1 MRRICIF
8 CGSNPGNDPMYTTM
22 AQAMGKALADRG
34 LGMVYGGA
42 AVGLMGR
49 TADAAL
55 AGGAE
60 VIGVLPRAL
69 SEKELAH
76 PGLSELHIVE
86 SMHERKALMAEL
98 SDGFIALPG
107 GIGTFEEICEVFTW
121 SQLGFHEKP
130 CGLLNVGGYYD
141 CFLDMLDNAVAQG
154 FLKQSHR
161 SILYASQKPET
172 LLEGFEGYVPPRTN
186 KWIEREQQL

>member
-1 MRRICIF
+1 MQRICIF
-8 CGSNPGNDPMYTTM
+8 CGSNPGNDPIFAAR
-22 AQAMGKALADRG
+22 AQAMGEALAKRG
-34 LGMVYGGA
+34 LGVVYGGA

-49 TADAAL
+49 IADVAL
-55 AGGAE
+55 ANGAE

-76 PGLSELHIVE
+76 PGLTELHIVE
-86 SMHERKALMAEL
+86 SMHERKAMMAQL
-98 SDGFIALPG
+98 SDGFIAMPG

-141 CFLDMLDNAVAQG
+141 CFLEMLDNAVTQG
-154 FLKQSHR
+154 FLKEAHR
-161 SILYASQKPET
+161 SILFSSPQPET
-172 LLEGFEGYVPPRTN
+172 LLEAFEGYVPPRTN
-186 KWIEREQQL
+186 KWIERETQL